1 MAIASL
7 CPIGMLFVRCAGG
20 ISHHPDEAVTES
32 DVGAALDIMAAT
44 LRNIDPAL
52 FTSH

>member
-20 ISHHPDEAVTES
+20 ISHHPDESVAVD
-32 DVGAALDIMAAT
+32 DVATALDVMLHT
-44 LRNIDPAL
+44 LQNLDPTAFL
-52 FTSH
+52 SP